1 MDYDHRSSFWQ
12 KITLRPDLC
21 AAWWKLLIAVAL
33 AILSIIGYLYVDD
46 NYSKSRK
53 RTILTAIS
61 VVMLILTVAYA
72 VLWFVLAFF

>member
-1 MDYDHRSSFWQ
+1 
-12 KITLRPDLC
+12 LRHDLC

-46 NYSKSRK
+46 NYSEGRK
-53 RTILTAIS
+53 RTILTAIAI
-61 VVMLILTVAYA
+61 VMLILTIAYA